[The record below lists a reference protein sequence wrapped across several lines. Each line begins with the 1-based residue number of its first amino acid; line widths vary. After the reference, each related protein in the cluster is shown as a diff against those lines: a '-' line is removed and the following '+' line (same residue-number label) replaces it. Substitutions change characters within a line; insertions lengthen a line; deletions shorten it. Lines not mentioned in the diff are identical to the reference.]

1 MISKFQSA
9 AEAVGAHVQRFD
21 SPTAA
26 AAYVRKISGGSVA
39 ASPLPDPIR
48 VSLEG
53 VDFIEPEDFPEAKVG
68 LSFALAGIASTG
80 SLLLELS
87 DTAGRTATALP
98 LIHMVYLRASSIVP
112 EMNSLA
118 GAIDDLLSSRPHA
131 YLSLTTGPSRTAD
144 IERVL
149 TIGVHGP
156 EELHILILEG
166 E

>member
-9 AEAVGAHVQRFD
+9 AEAVGAHVRRFG
-21 SPTAA
+21 ALAEA
-26 AAYVRKISGGSVA
+26 AAYVREISGGSTA
-39 ASPLPDPIR
+39 ASQLPGHIR
-48 VSLEG
+48 LSLEG
-53 VDFIEPEDFPEAKVG
+53 VDFIGPEKYPEAKVC

-87 DTAGRTATALP
+87 DTAGRAATALP
-98 LIHMVYLRASSIVP
+98 LIHLAYVRASSIVP
-112 EMNSLA
+112 DLNSLA

-131 YLSLTTGPSRTAD
+131 YLSLTTCPSRTAD
-144 IERVL
+144 IEREL

>member
-1 MISKFQSA
+1 MISQFQSA
-9 AEAVGAHVQRFD
+9 AEAVGAHVRRFG
-21 SPTAA
+21 ALAEA
-26 AAYVRKISGGSVA
+26 AAYVREISGGAVA
-39 ASPLPDPIR
+39 ASHLPDSIR
-48 VSLEG
+48 GTLEG
-53 VDFIEPEDFPEAKVG
+53 VDFIKPKDFPEAKVG

-80 SLLLELS
+80 ALLLELS
-87 DTAGRTATALP
+87 DTAGRAATALP
-98 LIHMVYLRASSIVP
+98 LIHLVYLRASSIVP

-144 IERVL
+144 IEREL